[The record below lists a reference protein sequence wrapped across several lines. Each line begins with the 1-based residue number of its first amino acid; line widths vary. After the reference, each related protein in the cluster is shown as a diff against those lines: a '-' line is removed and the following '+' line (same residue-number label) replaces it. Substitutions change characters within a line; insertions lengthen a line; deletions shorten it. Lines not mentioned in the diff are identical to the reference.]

1 MDDTQGMERRPG
13 GSVEPLDRV
22 ARIKEIHGIPTE
34 PAVERFELRDPHAEV
49 THRTRTF
56 EQMVSTAE
64 RTGAI
69 RFTAIGADGKRT
81 RVFKVDGQWIRD
93 DREPHQK
100 VPAKEDA
107 ERSPNVV
114 PILVTPPPAEV
125 AVGQAN
131 AEADRKEHIAKLEAA
146 LNERYLIKR
155 TPLRIGTIGLGQTE
169 YHYRGDASRIA
180 FTESNLKLSTD
191 SNNPSVA
198 RSMVDVAEARGWHSL
213 RVSGH
218 EDFRRMVWLE
228 ASLRGVRAVGYEP
241 VPGDQDLLRKERE
254 ARQVN
259 RIEPVAGQAS
269 GKAGT
274 AEKSAGRGS
283 GGRKT
288 VLAALEAVLVAKHV
302 PGKQREAVMAA
313 AAENLAQRLRNGET
327 HRIKVYDKDAPTQR
341 SIPAPTREPQR
352 ARERSPVR

>member
-13 GSVEPLDRV
+13 GAVEPLDRV

-34 PAVERFELRDPHAEV
+34 PAAERFELRDPHAEV
-49 THRTRTF
+49 THRATTI

-81 RVFKVDGQWIRD
+81 QVFKVDGQWIRG
-93 DREPHQK
+93 DREPRPK
-100 VPAKEDA
+100 APAKDDA

-114 PILVTPPPAEV
+114 PILITPPV
-125 AVGQAN
+125 GLAVGQAD
-131 AEADRKEHIAKLEAA
+131 AEADRKERVAKLEAA
-146 LNERYLIKR
+146 LNERYLVKR
-155 TPLRIGTIGLGQTE
+155 SPFRIDTVGLGQTE

-180 FTESNLKLSTD
+180 FTESNLRLSTD

-198 RSMVDVAEARGWHSL
+198 RSMVDVAEARGWQSL

-218 EDFRRMVWLE
+218 EDFRRLVWLE
-228 ASLRGVRAVGYEP
+228 ASVRGVRTIGYEP
-241 VPGDQDLLRKERE
+241 VPGDQELLRKERE

-259 RIEPVAGQAS
+259 RIERLTGQAS
-269 GKAGT
+269 QQSGVA
-274 AEKSAGRGS
+274 AKSSGRGS

-288 VLAALEAVLVAKHV
+288 VLAALEAILVAKRV
-302 PGKQREAVMAA
+302 PVKQREAVMAA

-327 HRIKVYDKDAPTQR
+327 HRVKVYDKDAPSQR
-341 SIPAPTREPQR
+341 PTPAPAREPQR
-352 ARERSPVR
+352 ARERSPAR